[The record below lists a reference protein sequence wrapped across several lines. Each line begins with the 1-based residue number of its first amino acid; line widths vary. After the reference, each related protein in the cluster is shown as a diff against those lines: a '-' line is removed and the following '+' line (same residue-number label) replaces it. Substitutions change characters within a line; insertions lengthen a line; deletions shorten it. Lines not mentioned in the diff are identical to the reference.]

1 MDIREVAGDDAVGVT
16 RGPADVAVLPCDGN
30 YRAVV
35 PRLVSLAGAED
46 IVGPGDSVL
55 IKPNLHAPQHW
66 STGGTTNPALVGAL
80 IDWAREMGARRILV
94 ADSPFRGNPRPEE
107 VFTTTGMGE
116 AVEQKGAEW
125 ALLTSHP
132 FRVFGGASPHLPRPL
147 GISELLLACDK
158 VINVALM
165 KTHLNCLV
173 SLGMKNLKGCI
184 RNRDKTAF
192 HHELDI
198 DRAIV
203 ALNRLIRPDLT
214 IVDGTLGMEGIGPG
228 GGTPAHF
235 GHIFAGLHAPAVDAV
250 AANAMG
256 VEIREA
262 RSLRFA
268 VEEGLLQP
276 GGIRVRG
283 EEVSAIRRRFDRPDE
298 AMARELPD
306 LELQAD
312 GACSGCRL
320 NVVTAVRDLV
330 RSGGALPDPPIVIGK
345 EPPSQERAILIG
357 DCALAHRDGHEGL
370 PGCAPRTDTIRAFL
384 EQRA

>member
-16 RGPADVAVLPCDGN
+16 RGPADVAVLPCDGD
-30 YRAVV
+30 YRAVI
-35 PRLVSLAGAED
+35 PRLVSLAGAEG

-66 STGGTTNPALVGAL
+66 RTGGTTNPALVGAL
-80 IDWAREMGARRILV
+80 IDWARARGATRILV
-94 ADSPFRGNPRPEE
+94 ADSPFRGNQRPEE
-107 VFTTTGMGE
+107 VFTTTGMAE

-125 ALLTSHP
+125 ALPTSHP
-132 FRVFGGASPHLPRPL
+132 FRTFEGASPHLPRQL
-147 GISELLLACDK
+147 GISELLLACDT

-184 RNRDKTAF
+184 RNRDKAAF
-192 HHELDI
+192 HQDVDI

-203 ALNRLIRPDLT
+203 ALNQLIRPDLT

-228 GGTPAHF
+228 GGTPARF

-250 AANAMG
+250 AAGAMG
-256 VEIREA
+256 VEIHEA
-262 RSLRFA
+262 RSLKIA

-276 GGIRVRG
+276 EGIRGRG
-283 EEVSAIRRRFDRPDE
+283 EQMSGMRQRFERPDE

-306 LELQAD
+306 LQLQAD

-320 NVVTAVRDLV
+320 NVVTALRDLA
-330 RSGGALPDPPIVIGK
+330 RSGGAPPDPPIVIGK
-345 EPPSQERAILIG
+345 EPPSQGRALLIG
-357 DCALAHRDGHEGL
+357 DCALAHRDGHECL
-370 PGCAPRTDTIRAFL
+370 PGCAPRSDTIRAFL
-384 EQRA
+384 EQHA